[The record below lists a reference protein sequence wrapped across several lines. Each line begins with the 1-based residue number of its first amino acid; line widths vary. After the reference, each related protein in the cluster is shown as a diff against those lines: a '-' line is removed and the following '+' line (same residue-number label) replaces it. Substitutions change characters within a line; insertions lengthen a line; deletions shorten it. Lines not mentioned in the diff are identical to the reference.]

1 MHLVQPPPNIK
12 PSLSVSPIQLSY
24 LSSLITFALSKEGS
38 MVAQHIQVFAHQIDQ
53 FGGEHTDLRIIRKEL
68 CDLSAI
74 PQQSTGA
81 SENAFVCFA
90 LFILGIMLILLSF
103 TVHLC

>member
-1 MHLVQPPPNIK
+1 
-12 PSLSVSPIQLSY
+12 
-24 LSSLITFALSKEGS
+24 LITFALSKEGS
-38 MVAQHIQVFAHQIDQ
+38 MVAQHIQVFSHQIDQ

-68 CDLSAI
+68 CDLGLLLVFFGASILLSAI

-81 SENAFVCFA
+81 GENAFVCFA

-103 TVHLC
+103 TVHLFP